1 MEKYECIAW
10 NIITSLLKELSSNQL
25 QTQPQSINDGTNGT
39 TNNNKNKLS
48 KIALHYNYA
57 LAQHWHQLH
66 VKMK

>member
-48 KIALHYNYA
+48 KIAL
-57 LAQHWHQLH
+57 
-66 VKMK
+66 